1 MTNRG
6 YFARLHTLRNKLLTL
21 INESK
26 DQNTAILNI
35 GCGYDTFILLS
46 DQFNLDLANIAYFE
60 LD

>member
-46 DQFNLDLANIAYFE
+46 DQFNLDLANIA
-60 LD
+60 